1 MSPSSD
7 TTSPATGPLSA
18 LPAGFAA
25 SVDAVHAIGEHVLC
39 AVRHAAVER
48 VGLRPTADG
57 VATPPYGESLRSVG
71 VEGDELVDRSEGD
84 ARAGDRRARIT
95 TVRAAG
101 EFFGVTPGIPGGLWT
116 PVTEPDLDAPLNVD
130 PAAIAVLARWYAFI
144 DAALGA
150 LHEHAGRHGTML
162 DPLTLW
168 PEGFDLA
175 TTGAS
180 VNYGGSPGDQF
191 VTTPYLYVG
200 PVDRPFP
207 PTTDGEPFW
216 NEPFGASLRYHDI
229 TSLEQAVAFFTRGFD
244 LTAAARAASAA
255 AASHDA
261 PDKAGGR
268 A

>member
-1 MSPSSD
+1 MTLSSD
-7 TTSPATGPLSA
+7 ITGPATGPLPA
-18 LPAGFAA
+18 LPATFAA

-39 AVRHAAVER
+39 AVRHAAVGR
-48 VGLRPTADG
+48 VGLRPTVDG

-84 ARAGDRRARIT
+84 GHAGDRRARIT
-95 TVRAAG
+95 TVRDAA
-101 EFFGVTPGIPGGLWT
+101 EFFGVAPGIPGALWT
-116 PVTEPDLDAPLNVD
+116 PVTEPDLDAPINVD
-130 PAAIAVLARWYAFI
+130 PAAIAVLAQWYAFI

-150 LHEHAGRHGTML
+150 LHEHAGRHATLL

-207 PTTDGEPFW
+207 PTPAGDPFW
-216 NEPFGASLRYHDI
+216 NEPFGASLRYDDI
-229 TSLEQAVAFFTRGFD
+229 TSFDQAVAFFTRGFD

-255 AASHDA
+255 SAPDA

>member
-1 MSPSSD
+1 MTLSSD
-7 TTSPATGPLSA
+7 ITGPATGPLPA
-18 LPAGFAA
+18 LPATFAA

-39 AVRHAAVER
+39 AVRHAAVGR
-48 VGLRPTADG
+48 VGLRPTIDG

-84 ARAGDRRARIT
+84 GHAGDRRARIT
-95 TVRAAG
+95 TVRAAA
-101 EFFGVTPGIPGGLWT
+101 EFFGVAAGIPGALWT

-130 PAAIAVLARWYAFI
+130 PAAIAVLAQWYAFI

-150 LHEHAGRHGTML
+150 LHEHAGRHATLL

-207 PTTDGEPFW
+207 PTPAGDPFW
-216 NEPFGASLRYHDI
+216 NEPFGASLRYDDI
-229 TSLEQAVAFFTRGFD
+229 ASVDQAVAFFMRGFD

-255 AASHDA
+255 SAPDA
-261 PDKAGGR
+261 PDQAGGR